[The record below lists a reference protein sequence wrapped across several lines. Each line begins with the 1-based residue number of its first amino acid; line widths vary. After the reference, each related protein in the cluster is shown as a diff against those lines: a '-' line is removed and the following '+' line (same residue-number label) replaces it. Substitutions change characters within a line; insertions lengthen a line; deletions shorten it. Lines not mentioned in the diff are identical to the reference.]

1 MAVDRSTRVEVRALR
16 AMGCDVELILVG
28 STQDVMDEAVAEIH
42 RLERLWSR
50 FLPDSEV
57 SQLNRLAG
65 QALRVD
71 PATMLLVER
80 SVAAWRLSGGGFDP
94 TVLGAMLRAGY
105 SAPLEVDGHGEHAP
119 VASDLVVG
127 CSDIVVDP
135 VASTVTIPPAS
146 GFDPG
151 GIGKGLAADI
161 VATRVLAA
169 GAGGVCVNLGGDL
182 RIEGVAPAGGSW
194 CIGVD
199 HPDGTP
205 VALLSIEGGAVATS
219 TTLRRRWTVGGSP
232 RHHLIDPHTGEPAVT
247 DVELMTVVAGQA
259 WRAEALATASLIRGR
274 AGVFDLLDDRV
285 AGLAVMADGSVLT
298 TDALRPYLAPLH
310 RSAA

>member
-1 MAVDRSTRVEVRALR
+1 MTSSSTR
-16 AMGCDVELILVG
+16 
-28 STQDVMDEAVAEIH
+28 
-42 RLERLWSR
+42 W
-50 FLPDSEV
+50 
-57 SQLNRLAG
+57 
-65 QALRVD
+65 
-71 PATMLLVER
+71 PAP
-80 SVAAWRLSGGGFDP
+80 S
-94 TVLGAMLRAGY
+94 
-105 SAPLEVDGHGEHAP
+105 
-119 VASDLVVG
+119 
-127 CSDIVVDP
+127 
-135 VASTVTIPPAS
+135 TIPPAS

-199 HPDGTP
+199 HPDGTT

-274 AGVFDLLDDRV
+274 TRVFDLLDDRV
-285 AGLAVMADGSVLT
+285 PGLAVTAGGGVLT
-298 TDALRPYLAPLH
+298 TEALRPYLAPH